1 MGKPKLK
8 KEIGLFTATALV
20 VGNMMGS
27 GIFMLPSSLAGVSG
41 PGSTIMAWLLTGL
54 GSLILALTFANLGSK
69 IPKTGGTYEYSRL
82 AYGNFM
88 GFMTAWLYSCYYL
101 FR

>member
-27 GIFMLPSSLAGVSG
+27 GIFMLPASLASVSG
-41 PGSTIMAWLLTGL
+41 PGSL
-54 GSLILALTFANLGSK
+54 
-69 IPKTGGTYEYSRL
+69 
-82 AYGNFM
+82 
-88 GFMTAWLYSCYYL
+88 
-101 FR
+101 